1 MALVAEPTLLSGPAI
16 HAAQAPRAAFRHL
29 WHDDYV
35 KYISGECAKVWVR
48 VVVLDWQQAPSPV
61 TTARPPSESSPLRRQ
76 PVVAPPPPAP
86 PEDTRAV
93 VLKVIAGENGLA
105 RLRPPPVSLS
115 SVAFPLNPGH
125 PRSALKYICV
135 AAAASVTDRTG
146 ASLGC
151 CCVPLLCTTRASTSH
166 RRCAECGGRLTRHH
180 SRTLEVRQARG
191 ACA

>member
-115 SVAFPLNPGH
+115 SVAFPLN
-125 PRSALKYICV
+125 RSSSQCSEVHLRRGCCISNRQNRCEFGV
-135 AAAASVTDRTG
+135 LLRAAVVYYAGLDFSPKVRRVRGEADS
-146 ASLGC
+146 ASLKN
-151 CCVPLLCTTRASTSH
+151 P
-166 RRCAECGGRLTRHH
+166 
-180 SRTLEVRQARG
+180 
-191 ACA
+191 